1 MMTMPV
7 IGAPNTLAQQGL
19 GDTDNTPTNA
29 PIPPMPSVSMP
40 SAPPMPASAPPSPMP
55 PQLRPQATQGNG
67 LNEVLKQILPMLVSG
82 IVARKGGAQA
92 GSAVLEGMAF
102 GQEQRRKREDEQLQA
117 QMLLDQQDMKTRQ
130 ESEQRRFER
139 ETKLAAFVSDI
150 AKNTATLDDPA
161 AFAQAIDLAESMAQR
176 VYGAPAGFIKGQ
188 IKFNDSKRLEKER
201 KDAQS
206 ILDNLQKRYGG
217 DDPNWI
223 DSMIQSGATVG
234 GKSVADLAALVNMDV
249 KTATGEPVE
258 IGTPI
263 RTVGSAEDAAKAAV
277 EEARREARR
286 NKKPFTQADATRV
299 SQGAI
304 KQFKAGTQLDER
316 PKAEAA
322 SDPKRKAVVDAIMN
336 DPTILDRM
344 TNQSFGEYL
353 PDLVAAGFNDFGKAL
368 PQGAVDKISASRS
381 AIASV
386 KDLRDVVKQNEQHI
400 GPIAGY
406 QALNPWSEAR
416 KAQADIDRVRQR
428 VGKAL
433 EGGVLRKEDEE
444 KYKKILATLNDEPST
459 AIYKIDKLVQ
469 DLERDIEIYVGT
481 QRQSGR
487 RTSGVSGA
495 SAANSLVMTPPPDQ
509 SGNWKYV
516 GGKWVPR

>member
-206 ILDNLQKRYGG
+206 ILDNLQKRYAG
-217 DDPNWI
+217 DDPNWM

-249 KTATGEPVE
+249 KTATGDPVE
-258 IGTPI
+258 ISTPI

-286 NKKPFTQADATRV
+286 NKKPFTQADATRI
-299 SQGAI
+299 SQQAV
-304 KQFKAGTQLDER
+304 KTFKDSTKTDSDQDPVL
-316 PKAEAA
+316 AEL
-322 SDPKRKAVVDAIMN
+322 R
-336 DPTILDRM
+336 
-344 TNQSFGEYL
+344 
-353 PDLVAAGFNDFGKAL
+353 
-368 PQGAVDKISASRS
+368 
-381 AIASV
+381 
-386 KDLRDVVKQNEQHI
+386 DLRLENMRNAKNQ
-400 GPIAGY
+400 
-406 QALNPWSEAR
+406 LNPGQLASAGRLADNYAADSKDFATITRAYR
-416 KAQADIDRVRQR
+416 K
-428 VGKAL
+428 
-433 EGGVLRKEDEE
+433 
-444 KYKKILATLNDEPST
+444 
-459 AIYKIDKLVQ
+459 
-469 DLERDIEIYVGT
+469 
-481 QRQSGR
+481 
-487 RTSGVSGA
+487 VSA
-495 SAANSLVMTPPPDQ
+495 SAANPSPAGDLSLIFAYMKILDPGSVVREGEFATAQNAAGIPDQ
-509 SGNWKYV
+509 IRNLYNKAINGTRLAPAQRTDFVNRAKALYESASLDQQSIMDQYRHQAELAGVPSDLVVIDYGRALGTGGASGPKVGDRRMINGQMGEWDGKGWKAV
-516 GGKWVPR
+516 VK